1 MLSKAFIPFANYNE
15 REISCTTLTL
25 FLTVAEAGDD
35 GVIQA
40 DLALKLGVAKSS
52 ISRNACLLSDATH
65 KGKPGMGLIRR
76 DVHPH
81 DARINVLRLTDRGQQ
96 MYQQIL
102 NAI

>member
-15 REISCTTLTL
+15 REVSCTTLVL
-25 FLTVAEAGDD
+25 FLTIAEAGGD
-35 GVIQA
+35 GVLQA

-76 DVHPH
+76 EVHPH
-81 DARINVLRLTDRGQQ
+81 DARINLLRLTDLGKQ
-96 MYQQIL
+96 MYDRIL
-102 NAI
+102 NSI